1 MDINELVKLGAKA
14 RLEALDAERAELWRV
29 INKGKPKPVNATGKP
44 DKRRKKMSVA
54 ARKALSIR
62 MKAFWA
68 AKKK

>member
-1 MDINELVKLGAKA
+1 MDIRELAKLGAKA
-14 RLEALDAERAELWRV
+14 RLAELDQERADLVRML
-29 INKGKPKPVNATGKP
+29 NPGHKATGKP